1 VAHRR
6 EPDFVAHDE
15 LEVDRRGA
23 KARELND
30 HQGAALGAAPGLGS
44 HALIDLTIA
53 AAMIQPKARLGG
65 RIGRR
70 GILPRLPAGSDAAF
84 ARRRGSGVLSA
95 LPAASV
101 HHDVDPWRTRKTPV
115 EGRIG
120 VGLAHGDHHH
130 PAGAGRTDA
139 RSWLGVWNALAAET
153 LASSLPEEDAEIVP
167 GIVPNP
173 RVRVRL
179 QAAVA
184 VDGSGRSRLDA
195 IRRACEGQGAALK
208 PLDDALFTDPLRAH
222 TRPTLPRPAAERQP
236 AQGDRSIVVS
246 IDLMVRSLSVISPTA
261 AVLFHRDSCSGAV
274 LAVLPIPGIPHANC
288 LKALHGPVQDTVAFL
303 RQTRRK

>member
-1 VAHRR
+1 MAHRR

-23 KARELND
+23 KARELDD
-30 HQGAALGAAPGLGS
+30 HPGVALGAAPGLGS
-44 HALIDLTIA
+44 HGLIDLTIV
-53 AAMIQPKARLGG
+53 AAMSQPKARLGS

-70 GILPRLPAGSDAAF
+70 GILPRLPAGGDAAL
-84 ARRRGSGVLSA
+84 ARRCGSGVLSA
-95 LPAASV
+95 LPAAPV
-101 HHDVDPWRTRKTPV
+101 HHDVDPWRTRKTPA

-120 VGLAHGDHHH
+120 VGLTHGDYHH

-139 RSWLGVWNALAAET
+139 RSWLGMWNPLAVET
-153 LASSLPEEDAEIVP
+153 LASSLPEEDTEIVP

-184 VDGSGRSRLDA
+184 VDGSGRSRLDDA

-208 PLDDALFTDPLRAH
+208 PLDDALFTDTLRAH
-222 TRPTLPRPAAERQP
+222 TRPTLLRRRP
-236 AQGDRSIVVS
+236 G
-246 IDLMVRSLSVISPTA
+246 
-261 AVLFHRDSCSGAV
+261 
-274 LAVLPIPGIPHANC
+274 
-288 LKALHGPVQDTVAFL
+288 
-303 RQTRRK
+303 RQTGPQPRSYPPHILGWCLPLGSLG